1 MNDISDEARIR
12 RQVEEHG
19 GPQGLN
25 ALDQWRWKGMN
36 LPDVRRKDY
45 SAEREAQQD
54 YVAVITAMENWGNWL
69 RGQVEAMQADR
80 KKLVDELNEEL
91 AAILDKV
98 CDRLGEQDKTIS
110 ALRAEI
116 SDLRIKQ
123 AADRV
128 EQLNTLHSRLVDA
141 AELTIKTFNEA
152 ASRRAE
158 LSEVERQQAQEV
170 AVVEAKA
177 NALASELERLKQAQQ
192 HPKFA
197 REEEPDEGGAFD
209 LPVGFLP
216 SRRSN

>member
-12 RQVEEHG
+12 RHVEEHG

-45 SAEREAQQD
+45 SAEQEAQQD

-98 CDRLGEQDKTIS
+98 CDRLGGW
-110 ALRAEI
+110 
-116 SDLRIKQ
+116 
-123 AADRV
+123 
-128 EQLNTLHSRLVDA
+128 
-141 AELTIKTFNEA
+141 
-152 ASRRAE
+152 ASRIRPSPRYGLRFQTSG
-158 LSEVERQQAQEV
+158 LSKPRI
-170 AVVEAKA
+170 
-177 NALASELERLKQAQQ
+177 AS
-192 HPKFA
+192 
-197 REEEPDEGGAFD
+197 
-209 LPVGFLP
+209 
-216 SRRSN
+216 NN